1 VWASPSHL
9 AQSGVATQKA
19 WKLRNNK
26 ARFDIV
32 LNLGDDQIEQIKLHK
47 IAKVLWDALKLMY
60 GHLDKATIVVFIL
73 FILPKLK

>member
-1 VWASPSHL
+1 MELDLGATHL
-9 AQSGVATQKA
+9 ATQKA

-32 LNLGDDQIEQIKLHK
+32 LNLGDAQIEPIKPHK

-60 GHLDKATIVVFIL
+60 EPLDKATIVVLNKF
-73 FILPKLK
+73 FFQT